1 MSMAGANVVCLL
13 GATGTGK
20 TGAALALAE
29 AFDGAVVNVDS
40 RQVYAGLA
48 VLTAQPTP
56 EEQARCPH
64 FLYGDTPIDHTVT
77 AGSYAKR
84 ARFVVRSVL
93 ERGLLPLLVGGTGLY
108 FRAIL
113 GGLAPIPAVAA
124 DIREAVARDYD
135 ALGPAAMHA
144 RLAAVD
150 AEAAARIAPA
160 DRQRVTRA
168 LEVEKATGRT
178 LTWWHTQPD
187 PDAPAWNVRKI
198 GLETD
203 LDALTPRLAAR
214 IEAMARDGA
223 VEEVRAALAR
233 YPADAPGLSGI
244 GGPELVAHLRGAC
257 DLAAA
262 KAAWLTSTRAYAK
275 RQLTWFRKEPN
286 VRWFSPDD
294 TAGIMRAVTAWRG
307 EGGA

>member
-1 MSMAGANVVCLL
+1 MAGAKVVCLL

-29 AFDGAVVNVDS
+29 AFGGAVVNVDS

>member
-1 MSMAGANVVCLL
+1 MAGAKVVCLL

-20 TGAALALAE
+20 TGAALALAN
-29 AFDGAVVNVDS
+29 AFGGAVVNVDS

-64 FLYGDTPIDHTVT
+64 FLYGDTPVDHAVT

-150 AEAAARIAPA
+150 PDAAARIAPA

-187 PDAPAWNVRKI
+187 PDAPGWNVCKI

-203 LDALTPRLAAR
+203 LDMLTPRLAAR
-214 IEAMARDGA
+214 IEAMVRDGA

-257 DLAAA
+257 DLEAA

-275 RQLTWFRKEPN
+275 RQLTWFRKEPD

-294 TAGIMRAVTAWRG
+294 TAGIMRAVAAWRG